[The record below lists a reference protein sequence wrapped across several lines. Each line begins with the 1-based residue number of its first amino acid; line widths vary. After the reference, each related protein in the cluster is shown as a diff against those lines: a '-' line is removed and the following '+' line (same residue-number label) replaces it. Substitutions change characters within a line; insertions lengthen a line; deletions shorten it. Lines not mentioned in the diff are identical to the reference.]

1 MAVLGATGIAVL
13 ATLFLPITVRLVGVE
28 LLALGLTALTVAL
41 LARRLRA
48 KTSTRNSL
56 GLLALSLLLHGFLA
70 LGKLLAIQGVPWLDP
85 ASKLSFCLDLLVPL
99 LLGAAVFAWPSSDRN
114 LVARWRECLDAVLF
128 TTSLFLVFWLL
139 GLGDLFSAAPL
150 AFGLKLR
157 ELTFFLNYALLMGL
171 ALYRSLDSPE
181 GFASPLGWLLCAF
194 SMAAFGNLAY
204 IALYLRGSYFPGHP
218 MDGLSLFILSCY
230 LLAALTP
237 IRGRSEQDMV
247 LPGPRIGSLF
257 LPYLPF
263 LMAVPLI
270 VVRWPSLG
278 RMQDVVAIWLGL
290 GMLGLLMLR
299 QLVALWDSQVL
310 SRNLEAQVRQRT
322 LALEE
327 SQSML
332 LRTQRMNILATL
344 GAGLAHDLNNLLS
357 VVTMSTD
364 LLAEDL
370 KEGQTPSPKDL
381 STLRS
386 ASTQAGELV
395 KKLMAFGRRGE
406 SRPQVFDMR
415 ERLKETAKLLEK
427 LAGSHVK
434 VTWIFGGEPLML
446 HMDPIQIEQILV
458 NLVANARDA
467 MPQGGTLRIQADLD
481 RGAEVPKARLS
492 LTDSGTGIPSENLER
507 LFSAFFTTKEPGKGT
522 GLGLASV
529 KAIADECGATIAVES
544 HLGVGT
550 TFTLHFNVASLE
562 P

>member
-1 MAVLGATGIAVL
+1 MVVLVATGIL
-13 ATLFLPITVRLVGVE
+13 ALGSLALPVPARQLSVE
-28 LLALGLTALTVAL
+28 LLALVLTGLTVSL
-41 LARRLRA
+41 LARRVRSEA
-48 KTSTRNSL
+48 YGRGFL
-56 GLLALSLLLHGFLA
+56 GLLALSLLLHGLLA
-70 LGKLLAIQGVPWLDP
+70 LGKWLSSHGLPWFDP
-85 ASKLSFCLDLLVPL
+85 ASRLRFGLDLLVPIL
-99 LLGAAVFAWPSSDRN
+99 VGGAVIAWPSSHRSM
-114 LVARWRECLDAVLF
+114 ATRWRECLDALLF

-150 AFGLKLR
+150 SFEKKAG

-171 ALYRSLDSPE
+171 ALYRGLDAPE

-194 SMAAFGNLAY
+194 AVAAFGNLAY
-204 IALYLRGSYFPGHP
+204 ISLFLRGGYYPGHP
-218 MDGLSLFILSCY
+218 MDGSSLFILSFY

-237 IRGRSEQDMV
+237 LPGASEQHPV
-247 LPGPRIGSLF
+247 SHQARIGSLL

-270 VVRWPSLG
+270 VVQWPSLG
-278 RMQDVVAIWLGL
+278 RMQDAVAFWLGL

-310 SRNLEAQVRQRT
+310 SRDLEAQVRQRT

-332 LRTQRMNILATL
+332 LRTQRMNLLATL

-364 LLAEDL
+364 LLEEDL
-370 KEGQTPSPKDL
+370 KEGQPPSRKDL

-406 SRPQVFDMR
+406 ARPQVFDLR
-415 ERLKETAKLLEK
+415 ERLKDTAKLLEK

-434 VTWIFGGEPLML
+434 VSWTFGPEPLML
-446 HMDPIQIEQILV
+446 DMDPIQVEQILV

-481 RGAEVPKARLS
+481 KAAEGLKARLA
-492 LTDSGTGIPSENLER
+492 LTDSGTGIPAENLDR
-507 LFSAFFTTKEPGKGT
+507 LFTAFFTTKEPGKGT

-544 HLGVGT
+544 RLGVGT
-550 TFTLHFNVASLE
+550 TFTLHFQVISLE
-562 P
+562 S